1 MENETLFS
9 ALVKTRIAMY
19 ELLDQGVMKDD
30 EITSFEEEVLSRRG
44 IDLQDYWDWKDNWVN
59 SR

>member
-1 MENETLFS
+1 
-9 ALVKTRIAMY
+9 MY

-44 IDLQDYWDWKDNWVN
+44 IDLQDYWDWKDN
-59 SR
+59 